1 MTGEQAKPPSDPE
14 EKPALTNSELPGGVS
29 KDPTTVEEDSGD
41 DSIIGIAF
49 RRSMVVILLVAAT
62 GLLAY
67 WLVRRSGPAA
77 PQKAI
82 VAGGPQAVN
91 VPAVAAPVVPFTDV
105 AAEAGVKFVHT
116 NGAYGDKLLP
126 ETMGG
131 GVAAFDVD
139 GDGDMDL
146 LFVDSGQWR
155 HHPSGKPP
163 AAPVAL
169 YRNDTIQGGPLRF
182 LDITRQWGLDAAAST
197 PLYGMGVA
205 VGDYDGD
212 GDLDIFLTGK
222 GTNRLLRNDSG
233 RFTDATRTAG
243 VGGLAEDWST
253 SAAFLDYDK
262 DGDLDLFVCNYVRW
276 SKEIDFKLDFRLTG
290 VGRAFGPPQNY
301 EGSFPYLYRNEG
313 NGRFADVSEK
323 SRVRVKNVATNLP
336 MAKSLA
342 VAPADVDGDGW
353 IDLLIA
359 NDTVR
364 KFFFHNQGA
373 GPDGVVTFKEAG
385 EEFGLAYDRNGN
397 ATGAMGTDAAYHRND
412 KNLAFAIG
420 NFANEMTS
428 FYVAQDDPRFFV
440 DEAIGEGIGAPSRLM
455 LTFGLFFFDADLDGR
470 LDLLQA
476 NGHVEEEIAK
486 VDPSQAYRQPG
497 QLFWNSGSGFQLL
510 PDASVSDLARKIVGR
525 GAVYA
530 DLDGDGDLDVV
541 LTQIDGPPLVL
552 RNDQKTGHHWL
563 RVRLQQDGNNRD
575 ALGAWVELRA
585 GGLTQR
591 RQVMPTR
598 SYLSQ
603 VEPTLTF
610 GLGRGETV
618 DALEVTWPDGTKQTA
633 DLEGVDRT
641 LTVTRKVR

>member
-1 MTGEQAKPPSDPE
+1 MTDEQAKPPADPE
-14 EKPALTNSELPGGVS
+14 VKGPST
-29 KDPTTVEEDSGD
+29 DPTLEEDTGD

-49 RRSMVVILLVAAT
+49 RRSMVVILLVAAI
-62 GLLAY
+62 GLLGY
-67 WLVRRSGPAA
+67 WLIRRSGPAA

-82 VAGGPQAVN
+82 VAGGPEAV
-91 VPAVAAPVVPFTDV
+91 VAPAAVAPLVPFTDV
-105 AAEAGVKFVHT
+105 AAESGVKFVHT

-131 GVAAFDVD
+131 GVAVFDVD

-146 LFVDSGQWR
+146 LFVDSGAWP
-155 HHPSGKPP
+155 HHRSGKPSGP
-163 AAPVAL
+163 PVAL
-169 YRNDTIQGGPLRF
+169 YRNDTIPGQPLRF
-182 LDITRQWGLDAAAST
+182 TDVTHAWGLDTAPSA

-212 GDLDIFLTGK
+212 GDRDIFLTGK
-222 GTNRLLRNDSG
+222 GPNRLLRNDSG
-233 RFTDATRTAG
+233 HFTDVTRTAG

-253 SAAFLDYDK
+253 SAAFFDYDK
-262 DGDLDLFVCNYVRW
+262 DGDLDLFVCNYVHW

-301 EGSFPYLYRNEG
+301 EGSFPYLYRNDG
-313 NGRFADVSEK
+313 NGRFTDVSEK
-323 SRVRVKNVATNLP
+323 SGVRVKNPATKLP

-342 VAPADVDGDGW
+342 VAPVDVDGDGR

-364 KFFFHNQGA
+364 KFFFHNQGP
-373 GPDGVVTFKEAG
+373 GPDGMVTFKEAG

-397 ATGAMGTDAAYHRND
+397 ATGAMGADAAYHRND

-428 FYVAQDDPRFFV
+428 FYVAQDDPAFFV

-497 QLFWNSGSGFQLL
+497 QLFWNSGRGFQLL

-541 LTQIDGPPLVL
+541 LTQIAGPPLVL
-552 RNDQKTGHHWL
+552 RNDQKSGHHWL

-575 ALGAWVELRA
+575 ALGASVEVRA

-591 RQVMPTR
+591 RQVMPAR

-603 VEPTLTF
+603 VEPTVTF
-610 GLGRGETV
+610 GLGSVESIDSV
-618 DALEVTWPDGTKQTA
+618 DVTWPDGARENVTPV
-633 DLEGVDRT
+633 GVDRT
-641 LTVTRKVR
+641 LSVVRKVK

>member
-1 MTGEQAKPPSDPE
+1 
-14 EKPALTNSELPGGVS
+14 
-29 KDPTTVEEDSGD
+29 
-41 DSIIGIAF
+41 
-49 RRSMVVILLVAAT
+49 
-62 GLLAY
+62 
-67 WLVRRSGPAA
+67 
-77 PQKAI
+77 
-82 VAGGPQAVN
+82 
-91 VPAVAAPVVPFTDV
+91 
-105 AAEAGVKFVHT
+105 
-116 NGAYGDKLLP
+116 
-126 ETMGG
+126 
-131 GVAAFDVD
+131 
-139 GDGDMDL
+139 
-146 LFVDSGQWR
+146 
-155 HHPSGKPP
+155 
-163 AAPVAL
+163 
-169 YRNDTIQGGPLRF
+169 
-182 LDITRQWGLDAAAST
+182 
-197 PLYGMGVA
+197 VA

-212 GDLDIFLTGK
+212 GDPDVFVTGE
-222 GTNRLLRNDSG
+222 GTNRLLRNDLG
-233 RFTDATRTAG
+233 RFTDVTKTAG
-243 VGGLAEDWST
+243 VGGAAGEWST
-253 SAAFLDYDK
+253 SAAFFDYDN

-323 SRVRVKNVATNLP
+323 SGVRVRNVATKLP

-342 VAPADVDGDGW
+342 VAPVDVDGDGW
-353 IDLLIA
+353 IDLMVA

-373 GPDGVVTFKEAG
+373 GQDGVVTFKEAG

-397 ATGAMGTDAAYHRND
+397 ATGAMGADSAYHRND

-420 NFANEMTS
+420 NFANEMNS

-510 PDASVSDLARKIVGR
+510 PDASVGDLARKIVGR
-525 GAVYA
+525 GAAYA

-541 LTQIDGPPLVL
+541 LTQIAGPPLVL

-575 ALGAWVELRA
+575 AVGAWVEVRA
-585 GGLTQR
+585 GAATMRL
-591 RQVMPTR
+591 QVMPTR

-610 GLGRGETV
+610 GLGGGESV

-633 DLEGVDRT
+633 DPKGVDRT

>member
-1 MTGEQAKPPSDPE
+1 MTDEPTKPPI
-14 EKPALTNSELPGGVS
+14 
-29 KDPTTVEEDSGD
+29 EEDSGD
-41 DSIIGIAF
+41 DTIIGVAF
-49 RRSMVVILLVAAT
+49 RRSLAAILLVAAI

-67 WLVRRSGPAA
+67 WLVRRSAPAA

-82 VAGGPQAVN
+82 VAGGPQTVN
-91 VPAVAAPVVPFTDV
+91 VPTAVAPVVPFVDV
-105 AAEAGVKFVHT
+105 AAEAGITFVHT

-139 GDGDMDL
+139 GDGDIDL
-146 LFVDSGQWR
+146 LFVDSGQWP
-155 HHPSGKPP
+155 HHPTGKPKR
-163 AAPVAL
+163 APVAL
-169 YRNDTIQGGPLRF
+169 YRNDTIPGGPLRF
-182 LDITRQWGLDAAAST
+182 VDVTHEWGLDAMGSE

-212 GDLDIFLTGK
+212 GDIDIFLTGK
-222 GTNRLLRNDSG
+222 GGSRLLRNDG
-233 RFTDATRTAG
+233 GHFTDVTRTAG
-243 VGGLAEDWST
+243 VGGRADDWST
-253 SAAFLDYDK
+253 SAAFIDYDN

-301 EGSFPYLYRNEG
+301 EGSFPYLYRNDG
-313 NGRFADVSEK
+313 NGHFTDVSEQ
-323 SRVRVKNVATNLP
+323 SGIRVKNAATKLP

-342 VAPADVDGDGW
+342 VAPVDVDGDGW
-353 IDLLIA
+353 IDLLVA

-364 KFFFHNQGA
+364 KFFFHNQGK
-373 GPDGVVTFKEAG
+373 GKEGVVTFKEAG

-397 ATGAMGTDAAYHRND
+397 ATGAMGTDAAYYRND
-412 KNLAFAIG
+412 KNLGFAIG

-428 FYVAQDDPRFFV
+428 FYVAQDDPHFFV
-440 DEAIGEGIGAPSRLM
+440 DDAIGEGIGAPSRLM
-455 LTFGLFFFDADLDGR
+455 LKFGLFFFDADLDGR

-497 QLFWNSGSGFQLL
+497 QLFWNSGNGFQLL
-510 PDASVSDLARKIVGR
+510 PDANVGDLARKIVGR

-541 LTQIDGPPLVL
+541 VTQIAGPPLVL

-563 RVRLQQDGNNRD
+563 RVRLKQDGNNRD
-575 ALGAWVELRA
+575 AVGAWAELRA
-585 GGLTQR
+585 AGLTQR

-610 GLGRGETV
+610 GLGGAERV
-618 DALEVTWPDGTKQTA
+618 DAIEVTWPDGKKQTVNP
-633 DLEGVDRT
+633 DGVDRT
-641 LTVTRKVR
+641 LIVTRTVR

>member
-1 MTGEQAKPPSDPE
+1 MTDEPTKPS
-14 EKPALTNSELPGGVS
+14 EKPENPALPIEG
-29 KDPTTVEEDSGD
+29 DSGD
-41 DSIIGIAF
+41 DTIIGVAF
-49 RRSMVVILLVAAT
+49 RRSLAAILLVAAI

-67 WLVRRSGPAA
+67 WLVRRSAPAA

-82 VAGGPQAVN
+82 VAGGPQTVN
-91 VPAVAAPVVPFTDV
+91 VPTAVAPVVPFVDV
-105 AAEAGVKFVHT
+105 AAEAGITFVHT

-139 GDGDMDL
+139 GDGDIDL
-146 LFVDSGQWR
+146 LFVDSGQWP
-155 HHPSGKPP
+155 HHPTGKPKR
-163 AAPVAL
+163 APVAL
-169 YRNDTIQGGPLRF
+169 YRNDTIRGGPLRF
-182 LDITRQWGLDAAAST
+182 VDVTHQWGLDAVASA

-212 GDLDIFLTGK
+212 GDIDIFLTGK
-222 GTNRLLRNDSG
+222 GTNRLLRNDG
-233 RFTDATRTAG
+233 GHFTDVTRTAG
-243 VGGLAEDWST
+243 VGGLADDWST
-253 SAAFLDYDK
+253 SAAFIDYDN

-301 EGSFPYLYRNEG
+301 EGSFPYLYRNDG
-313 NGRFADVSEK
+313 NGHFTDVSEK
-323 SRVRVKNVATNLP
+323 SGVRVKNAATNLP

-342 VAPADVDGDGW
+342 VAPVDVDGDGW
-353 IDLLIA
+353 IDLLVA

-364 KFFFHNQGA
+364 KFFFHNQGK
-373 GPDGVVTFKEAG
+373 GPDGTVTFKEAG

-420 NFANEMTS
+420 NFANEMNS
-428 FYVAQDDPRFFV
+428 FYVAQDDPKFFV

-497 QLFWNSGSGFQLL
+497 QLFWNSGNGFQLL
-510 PDASVSDLARKIVGR
+510 PDASVGDLARKIVGR

-541 LTQIDGPPLVL
+541 VTQIAGPPMVL

-575 ALGAWVELRA
+575 ALGAWAELRA
-585 GGLTQR
+585 AGLTQR

-610 GLGRGETV
+610 GLGGADRV
-618 DALEVTWPDGTKQTA
+618 DAIEVTWPDGKKQTA
-633 DLEGVDRT
+633 NADGVDRT
-641 LTVTRKVR
+641 LTITRTVR